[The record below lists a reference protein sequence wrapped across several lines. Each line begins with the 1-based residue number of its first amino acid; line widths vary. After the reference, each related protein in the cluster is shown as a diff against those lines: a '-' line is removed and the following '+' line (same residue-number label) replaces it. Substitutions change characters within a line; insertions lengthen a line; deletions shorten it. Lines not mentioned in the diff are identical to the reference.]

1 MGRAGKAGGLG
12 VAVLA
17 LGAAL
22 GGAAF
27 VGGCETIPYAERVAA
42 YEAQMQARFV
52 GQSAD
57 TLVIALGPP
66 DRSYALSDGR
76 EVFQYSRE
84 QTITGGGDSYTT
96 TETSTRVREIRE
108 SDGTVRQVEERISVP
123 VTRVNPV
130 YTRNLAC
137 TRRFVIDQNDTVQ
150 SFAWE
155 GNSCF

>member
-1 MGRAGKAGGLG
+1 MRRAGWAGGLG
-12 VAVLA
+12 

-22 GGAAF
+22 AGA
-27 VGGCETIPYAERVAA
+27 VLLGGCETIPYAERVAA
-42 YEAQMQARFV
+42 YEAQVQARFV

-66 DRSYALSDGR
+66 TTTFALSDGR
-76 EVFQYSRE
+76 EVFQYSTER
-84 QTITGGGDSYTT
+84 TITGGGDSYTT
-96 TETSTRVREIRE
+96 TETSTRVREFRE
-108 SDGTVRQVEERISVP
+108 ADGTVRQVEERVSVP

-130 YTRNLAC
+130 YTRTQTC